1 MTPYVLSL
9 PASPAQLGQSV
20 RQLWVKQLPP
30 TIYYGENAAET
41 SSSSSKCSQHQAI
54 NLQAFHLQRNT
65 LPVTV
70 SGASVLL
77 PRWINLAAK
86 LFSSNEVPFTTG
98 ASSKGFTD

>member
-1 MTPYVLSL
+1 MLLKPHA
-9 PASPAQLGQSV
+9 ASPSAVSI
-20 RQLWVKQLPP
+20 KQLTHKPSA
-30 TIYYGENAAET
+30 YNEMQT
-41 SSSSSKCSQHQAI
+41 SG
-54 NLQAFHLQRNT
+54 

>member
-1 MTPYVLSL
+1 MQQMLLKPHSA
-9 PASPAQLGQSV
+9 PQSTV
-20 RQLWVKQLPP
+20 SIKQSTYKPS
-30 TIYYGENAAET
+30 TYAEIQT
-41 SSSSSKCSQHQAI
+41 SV
-54 NLQAFHLQRNT
+54 

-77 PRWINLAAK
+77 PRWISLAAK

>member
-1 MTPYVLSL
+1 MSPDFLSL
-9 PASPAQLGQSV
+9 PANPPQPVSASALGKATTTIAFIMDPHAAPASAV
-20 RQLWVKQLPP
+20 SMKQLTHKPSAYNE
-30 TIYYGENAAET
+30 IQT
-41 SSSSSKCSQHQAI
+41 SG
-54 NLQAFHLQRNT
+54 